1 VPSPTLVA
9 ITLTA
14 GGDGVA
20 VVARMLRDALQS
32 RTPSGCEIVSMFDG
46 PARHPSVRDKIAFTG
61 RLSRDILIRRPRWV
75 FFSHIG
81 LMRAQKG
88 IPFTFRRPYGV
99 FLHGVEAWKR
109 LSPTDRSMLRG
120 ASLRLAN
127 TQHTAARVMAANPE
141 IGVVASCPL
150 ALTTE
155 IASAPMIAGSE
166 LPPALADRTAQ
177 IVLMVGGLRGDQAY
191 KGHDQVIQAW
201 PAVID
206 AVPNSRLVI
215 VGDGDDRPRLE
226 RLARESGAGDRIA
239 FTGFASDAL
248 LATAYARASL
258 FVMPSRGEGFGLV
271 YVEAM
276 ARGVPCIG
284 SLHDAAGDV
293 IVDGKTGLL
302 VDQGNIGSIAD
313 AIVSLLR
320 NPERRRSMGEAARM
334 RVHEEFSTPA
344 FRARLNTILDQAF
357 E

>member
-1 VPSPTLVA
+1 
-9 ITLTA
+9 
-14 GGDGVA
+14 
-20 VVARMLRDALQS
+20 
-32 RTPSGCEIVSMFDG
+32 MFDG

-75 FFSHIG
+75 LFSHIG

-88 IPFTFRRPYGV
+88 IPSALRRPYGV
-99 FLHGVEAWKR
+99 FLHGVESWKP

-127 TQHTAARVMAANPE
+127 TRHTASRVMAANPG
-141 IGVVASCPL
+141 IGDVASCPL

-155 IASAPMIAGSE
+155 IATAPMIPDSA
-166 LPPALADRTAQ
+166 LPPAIADRTAPMA
-177 IVLMVGGLRGDQAY
+177 LMVGGLRGDQAY

-201 PAVID
+201 PAVIA
-206 AVPNSRLVI
+206 AVPNARLVI
-215 VGDGDDRPRLE
+215 VGEGNDRPRLE
-226 RLARESGAGDRIA
+226 RLARESGAGERIA

-248 LATAYARASL
+248 LATAYERASL

-302 VDQGNIGSIAD
+302 VDQGNIRSIAD
-313 AIVSLLR
+313 AIVSLLG
-320 NPERRRSMGEAARM
+320 NPDRRRAMGEAARL
-334 RVHEEFSTPA
+334 RVREEFSMTA

-357 E
+357 A